1 MPDLARAML
10 AMFELA
16 RLTGLRRE
24 DRQHL
29 QDVTD
34 AAVGIL
40 LEYLRAGDQARVGDV
55 SYRVERITWS
65 DVAPDGR
72 EQHHPHG
79 AMALLRDEA
88 VLGALRP
95 GLTRRQQA
103 DARTAMRQIRR
114 FGVLPASD
122 KPVAYNLVPATDD
135 DRTDFAE
142 ELPQVLE
149 AIGVDVATHA
159 AELRA
164 RAEQIARVLLGE
176 RETSNGRG

>member
-1 MPDLARAML
+1 MPDLARVML

-16 RLTGLRRE
+16 RQTGLRRE

-34 AAVGIL
+34 LAVWTL
-40 LEYLRAGDQARVGDV
+40 LEYLRVGDQAQARKA

-65 DVAPDGR
+65 EIGPDGQER
-72 EQHHPHG
+72 PHPHG

-88 VLGALRP
+88 VLGTLRH

-114 FGVLPASD
+114 FALLPAGD
-122 KPVAYNLVPATDD
+122 EPAAYDLVPATDE
-135 DRTDFAE
+135 DRMDFAE
-142 ELPQVLE
+142 ELPAVLE
-149 AIGVDVATHA
+149 ALGVDVATHA
-159 AELRA
+159 AELRQ
-164 RAEQIARVLLGE
+164 RAEQVVRVLLGE
-176 RETSNGRG
+176 RDRLGGRE